1 MPHPHASQ
9 PSELARYVAIIE
21 DAGPDFAVSV
31 WFPDLPGCFSAGDTL
46 DEALANA
53 TEAVALWFEDIEGEG
68 RSVPRARTPSELKAD
83 PEIAA
88 EMAKYVIALIPAP
101 DVVLQPAAE

>member
-1 MPHPHASQ
+1 MTH
-9 PSELARYVAIIE
+9 YVAIIE
-21 DAGPDFAVSV
+21 DAGPDFAVGI

-53 TEAVALWFEDIEGEG
+53 PEAVALWLEDIAAEG
-68 RSVPRARTPSELKAD
+68 RAAPRARTPSELKAL

-88 EMAKYVIALIPAP
+88 DMGAYAIALIPAP
-101 DVVLQPAAE
+101 DVALQPAAE

>member
-1 MPHPHASQ
+1 MTH
-9 PSELARYVAIIE
+9 YVAIIE
-21 DAGPDFAVSV
+21 DAGPDFAVGV

-53 TEAVALWFEDIEGEG
+53 SEAVALWFEDLEEVG
-68 RSVPRARTPSELKAD
+68 RRVPRARPPSELKAD

-88 EMAKYVIALIPAP
+88 DMARYAIALIPAP
-101 DVVLQPAAE
+101 DVALQPAAE